1 MACNNS
7 ELVRL
12 DFEVFGTVQ
21 GVCFRMYAQQQG
33 NLLGIR
39 GKQCFKIRKKN
50 PIWGCGF

>member
-7 ELVRL
+7 KLVRL

-21 GVCFRMYAQQQG
+21 GVCFRMYTQQQG

-39 GKQCFKIRKKN
+39 GIVL
-50 PIWGCGF
+50 